1 MTKIK
6 RLTIVLSIVWLVVA
20 YPSFYLYGIKLAN
33 ESSNVFLNYCT
44 SMQSLYP
51 KDEHYLDRCEKTRNE
66 LYINGVEDIHIQ
78 SSALT
83 IVLLLA
89 FIVIGFLIRK
99 AYAWIK
105 SGT

>member
-1 MTKIK
+1 MTKMK
-6 RLTIVLSIVWLVVA
+6 RLTIVLSIAWIVIA
-20 YPSFYLYGIKLAN
+20 YPSFYLYGVKLAN

-51 KDEHYLDRCEKTRNE
+51 YDEGYLDRCKKTRNE
-66 LYINGVEDIHIQ
+66 LYISGVEDIHMQ

-83 IVLLLA
+83 IIPLLA